1 MMGRPA
7 WLSIDEAAVS
17 VMLDAS
23 LAVSDVIKLEEVSH
37 DKNAEYLNKLAYSC
51 RRRYVAG

>member
-1 MMGRPA
+1 MVGRSA

-17 VMLDAS
+17 VMLSAS
-23 LAVSDVIKLEEVSH
+23 LAVSDVIKLEEVFH
-37 DKNAEYLNKLAYSC
+37 DQNAEYLNKLAYSY